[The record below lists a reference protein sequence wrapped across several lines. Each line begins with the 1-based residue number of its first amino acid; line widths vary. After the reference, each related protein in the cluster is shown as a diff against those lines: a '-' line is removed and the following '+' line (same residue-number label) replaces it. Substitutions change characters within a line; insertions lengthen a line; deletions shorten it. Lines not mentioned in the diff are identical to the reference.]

1 MLIIKRIFLGCLF
14 IPALAAG
21 SEASSSAINSAERY
35 QHRPPVVP
43 QLTQVVYYRE
53 DNDNTAQ
60 GAYIYID
67 GEFHTRLLP
76 GGFTQF
82 CLRPGTHTLSD
93 YFHNNAAYE
102 GKRHLLFEA
111 DFRGG
116 QRYFL
121 QATPDSEM
129 PVAVWQ
135 QKGEQDSGNKRQQ
148 RHLLSRASAVVPC
161 VYQDEE
167 ALKTR
172 YVTLNLRDLF
182 YYDSNWQNEITT
194 AGREALREMLI
205 AIRRDNMQIHRLT
218 LLNYSAGQAI
228 KERAA
233 VERTQVASL
242 KRALIDSAF
251 AEDII
256 YIEHK
261 RGNNNQRSDCVA
273 DKALDGRCAAHRKI
287 VLQIN

>member
-1 MLIIKRIFLGCLF
+1 MLTIKQTILGCVF
-14 IPALAAG
+14 IPVLSFSHG
-21 SEASSSAINSAERY
+21 VSSAEINNADRY
-35 QHRPPVVP
+35 QQHPPVVP
-43 QLTQVVYYRE
+43 QLTQIIYYRA
-53 DNDNTAQ
+53 DNDSNAQ

-82 CLRPGTHTLSD
+82 CLRPGKHTLGD
-93 YFHNNAAYE
+93 YFHKNAVYE

-116 QRYFL
+116 KRYFL
-121 QATPDSEM
+121 QATPDSDM
-129 PVAVWQ
+129 PVAVRQ
-135 QKGEQDSGNKRQQ
+135 RKGEQESGNKRQQ

-172 YVTLNLRDLF
+172 YVTLDMHDLF
-182 YYDSNWQNEITT
+182 YHDSIWQREVTL

-218 LLNYSAGQAI
+218 LLNYSAGKSLNDSAAA
-228 KERAA
+228 ERA
-233 VERTQVASL
+233 QVASL

-261 RGNNNQRSDCVA
+261 RSNNSHLSDCAVN
-273 DKALDGRCAAHRKI
+273 KTHKQRCLTHRKI

>member
-129 PVAVWQ
+129 PVAVRQ
-135 QKGEQDSGNKRQQ
+135 QKGEQDSVNKRQQ

-161 VYQDEE
+161 IYQDEE

-261 RGNNNQRSDCVA
+261 RGNNNQRSGCAA
-273 DKALDGRCAAHRKI
+273 DKALDGRCATHRKI

>member
-1 MLIIKRIFLGCLF
+1 MLTIKQTILGCVF
-14 IPALAAG
+14 IPVLSFSHG
-21 SEASSSAINSAERY
+21 VSSAEINNADRY
-35 QHRPPVVP
+35 QQHPPVVP
-43 QLTQVVYYRE
+43 QLTQIIYYRA
-53 DNDNTAQ
+53 DNDSNAQ

-82 CLRPGTHTLSD
+82 CLRPGKHTLSD
-93 YFHNNAAYE
+93 YFHKDVVYE

-116 QRYFL
+116 KRYFL
-121 QATPDSEM
+121 QATPDSDM
-129 PVAVWQ
+129 PVAVRQ
-135 QKGEQDSGNKRQQ
+135 RKGEQESGNKRQQ

-205 AIRRDNMQIHRLT
+205 AIRRDNMQIHRLA
-218 LLNYSAGQAI
+218 LLNYSARQAI

-256 YIEHK
+256 YIEHR

>member
-129 PVAVWQ
+129 PVAVRQ

-182 YYDSNWQNEITT
+182 YYDSNWKNEITT